1 MIFLIFEKPVIVTTK
16 QNICGRN
23 IRETLLKKFDFRELD
38 EEFDNTPIFSYNNI
52 QLVFSQKDV
61 IHSDHLDELNADL
74 LIFGS
79 RHKSEAN
86 KPSLLTHITG
96 NLSSDN
102 SHGGNPF
109 ELAYGSTR
117 AIREAYLTLKQEKEK
132 HGLAAFDVTVEAT
145 HHGPTSLK
153 TPLVYVEVGST
164 ELEYNNENAL
174 LSVANTI
181 MKICQMKNQDEIIP
195 CICFGGGH
203 YATRFNELMEL
214 TPIAIGHIL
223 PKYHKEHITQEIV
236 EQMIDKTIEK
246 VKWAI
251 IDRSSLNASL
261 IQTVK
266 DGCSTRGVEVVKV
279 KEIKYGNIL

>member
-1 MIFLIFEKPVIVTTK
+1 MIFTKPVIVTTK

-23 IRETLLKKFDFRELD
+23 IREILLKKFDFRELE
-38 EEFDNTPIFSYNNI
+38 EEFDNTPILSYNNI
-52 QLVFSQKDV
+52 RLVFSEKDV
-61 IHSDHLDELNADL
+61 IHSDHLDKLDADL

-102 SHGGNPF
+102 SHGGNPL

-132 HGLAAFDVTVEAT
+132 HDLTAFDVTVEAT

-153 TPLVYVEVGST
+153 TPLIYIEVGST

-174 LSVANTI
+174 LSVTNAI
-181 MKICQMKNQDEIIP
+181 MKVCQIKNECEIIP
-195 CICFGGGH
+195 SICFGGGH

-214 TPIAIGHIL
+214 TSIAIGHIL

-251 IDRSSLNASL
+251 IDRSSLNANL
-261 IQTVK
+261 IQIIK

-279 KEIKYGNIL
+279 KDIKYGNVL